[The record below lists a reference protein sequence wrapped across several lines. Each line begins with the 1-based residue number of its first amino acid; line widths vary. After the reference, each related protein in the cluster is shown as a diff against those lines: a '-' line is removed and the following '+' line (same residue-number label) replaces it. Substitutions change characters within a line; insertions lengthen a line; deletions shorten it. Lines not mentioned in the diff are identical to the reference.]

1 MENIDITL
9 QEPSISNVDSV
20 LSGPQGPKGDPG
32 EPGRDGISPTVN
44 VGEVTTLNSGHPA
57 TVTNVGS
64 DSNVILN
71 FGIPQG
77 PQGIQG
83 VPGVN
88 GADGTDGVS
97 PTITVGSTY
106 TLQPDQPAT
115 VENVGSDTEVILNF
129 GIPQGRQ
136 GDTSGCLSVPTIV
149 NDFPATANPATFY
162 FIEKEYTETTITGD
176 NLTLTIGDNAGR
188 ISTLSIHGYL
198 NSSLEP
204 LTGDIDI
211 TVDGNTTTVPL
222 DSTFLAEVNGT
233 YDEISNDGIKWYLT
247 KRIGY
252 IESYN
257 GETITTDYVS
267 TSGTLTLGDEVYYV
281 LEDEEIA
288 EIENS
293 NITSPL
299 NAIRTYNYQTGTVT
313 ITTSA
318 NVTAN
323 LEISYHTID
332 INNQYDK
339 YVYMIDTAN
348 WEVIGGGD
356 STIADGSITT
366 NKLANL
372 AVTTGK
378 IDSSA
383 VTTTKIANSA
393 ITTNKLD
400 DNSVTSAKI
409 GWSSMPV
416 LSKTLS
422 SNVQLPTNTSYN
434 SWASLTITEPGTYL
448 LMASGRMTFSYS
460 GVTTFDAGILLN
472 SSASANATWSKGGS
486 NNADISGYHRADIT
500 FSTIATLSANDVVH
514 AVVQAGGTSM
524 EVAKNSV
531 FMAVRIS

>member
-9 QEPSISNVDSV
+9 QEPSISNIDSV

-32 EPGRDGISPTVN
+32 EPGRDGVSPTVN
-44 VGEVTTLNSGHPA
+44 VGEVTTLSSGQPA

-77 PQGIQG
+77 PQGEQG
-83 VPGVN
+83 DPGVS
-88 GADGTDGVS
+88 GADGVDGVS

-149 NDFPATANPATFY
+149 NDFPETANPATFY
-162 FIEKEYTETTITGD
+162 FLEKEYTETTVTGD

-188 ISTLSIHGYL
+188 ISTLSINGYL

-204 LTGDIDI
+204 LTGDINI
-211 TVDGNTTTVPL
+211 TVDGTTTTVPL

-233 YDEISNDGIKWYLT
+233 YDEIVNDGIKWYLT

-252 IESYN
+252 IESYD

-267 TSGTLTLGDEVYYV
+267 TSGTLTVGDEVYYV
-281 LEDEEIA
+281 LEDENTA
-288 EIENS
+288 EIENAS
-293 NITSPL
+293 ITSPL

-348 WEVIGGGD
+348 WEVIGGD
-356 STIADGSITT
+356 SDIEDGSITT
-366 NKLANL
+366 AKLADSS
-372 AVTTGK
+372 VTTAK
-378 IDSSA
+378 ISDSN
-383 VTTTKIANSA
+383 VTTAKIADNN
-393 ITTNKLD
+393 ITTAKIADSN
-400 DNSVTSAKI
+400 VTSAKI
-409 GWSSMPV
+409 DWDTVDLVNYSTSEQVVGTWRDG
-416 LSKTLS
+416 KTLYRKVINFGNLPNS
-422 SNVQLPTNTSYN
+422 TNKEVVTGLTSNESVKTIRGYCYLTNGSVLPLPYVTTSASYN
-434 SWASLTITEPGTYL
+434 ISCNYNGSTYKIQIGTG
-448 LMASGRMTFSYS
+448 SDR
-460 GVTTFDAGILLN
+460 
-472 SSASANATWSKGGS
+472 SSAV
-486 NNADISGYHRADIT
+486 ADIIIEYTKTVD
-500 FSTIATLSANDVVH
+500 
-514 AVVQAGGTSM
+514 
-524 EVAKNSV
+524 
-531 FMAVRIS
+531 